1 MTQEQRDLLQ
11 KELSDFKGRKVFN
24 KTEGLLLRCERN
36 MTPLEKVKEYYEV
49 YLKTKSLTE
58 TAKKVGLTNHN
69 LLEKFHTYNFQLL
82 GRPNFRKTIP
92 ITEKHKDSLI
102 LSYTEWNK
110 KYGVKGGNGYYK
122 NRERML
128 KYLEEQGSVDS

>member
-11 KELSDFKGRKVFN
+11 KELSDFKGRRVYNIKEVY
-24 KTEGLLLRCERN
+24 LLQSNLK
-36 MTPLEKVKEYYEV
+36 MTSLEKVKEYYEV

-82 GRPNFRKTIP
+82 GRPKFRNTIP
-92 ITEKHKDSLI
+92 ITEKHRDTQI
-102 LSYTEWNK
+102 MSYTEWNT
-110 KYGVKGGNGYYK
+110 KYGLKGGNGYYK